1 MDDVLA
7 YHARRN
13 AEARAALLAEFGA
26 VPATDVPVE
35 WIQEDRVVT
44 VFHEGV
50 TVVPAFQLTSDG
62 QPHPAIRG
70 VITTLREAGAGNWE
84 IALWWINPTGYLRGR
99 RRPVDVLTAGAAL
112 EPADLERE
120 LTEAASREVNFEAF

>member
-1 MDDVLA
+1 MGDAVADQ
-7 YHARRN
+7 ARRN

-26 VPATDVPVE
+26 VPATDLPAE

-44 VFHEGV
+44 VFHEGA

-70 VITTLREAGAGNWE
+70 VITTLRAAGAGDWE
-84 IALWWINPTGYLRGR
+84 IALWWINPTSYLGW
-99 RRPVDVLTAGAAL
+99 RRPVDVLTSGSSSQGEDVDQEL
-112 EPADLERE
+112 ADAVVRMTTME
-120 LTEAASREVNFEAF
+120 FF